1 MIDPMRD
8 LNEYIRVLEGA
19 DFPVDNPEPKVSGL
33 WLTIGGLALF
43 AGIAAA
49 IGWWFWG

>member
-1 MIDPMRD
+1 MND
-8 LNEYIRVLEGA
+8 LDTLLRQLEGA

-43 AGIAAA
+43 SGIAAIIIWA
-49 IGWWFWG
+49 VA